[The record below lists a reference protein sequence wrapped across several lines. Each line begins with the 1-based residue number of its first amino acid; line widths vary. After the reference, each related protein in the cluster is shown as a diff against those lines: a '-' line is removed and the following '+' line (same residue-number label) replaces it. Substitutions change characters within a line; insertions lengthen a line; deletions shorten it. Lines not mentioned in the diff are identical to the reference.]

1 MNERTQGQAGG
12 SREKARDRMRRTA
25 AETVE
30 IARSGVYAYRG
41 QSIDIRAAQRL
52 SEEGSRLI
60 TPERGAEIVRTLAG
74 RSGSLRTDY
83 RVVNESAV
91 KTVRELAVGGAG
103 LGEVAGRESVGAVR
117 DAAAGGAAA
126 REAEQGEAGR
136 EAGRS
141 EVEHE
146 VAAGRGEAVREAV
159 GEGRIGEAVREA
171 AAGGAGR
178 GEAARNAAAG
188 EGRRGEAVRDAAAG
202 GAAIAGAGRIGL
214 LNFAS
219 AKNPGGGFLNGAT
232 AQEENLAISSGLYLS
247 QLRNAGYYDANRAC
261 GSMMYTHHAIYSP
274 DVVFFRDERFE
285 LAPPVCASVLT
296 LPAVNYG
303 QVLLKGEDADQA
315 KVVMLERMRLALAI
329 FAERGDRTIVLGAYG
344 CGVFRNDPA
353 EVASWWRRLLDGEG
367 WSAHFE
373 QVVFAVL
380 DRSQD
385 GRTLRPFERIWGR
398 AL

>member
-25 AETVE
+25 AGTVE

-41 QSIDIRAAQRL
+41 QTIDIRAAQRL
-52 SEEGSRLI
+52 SEENSRLI

-91 KTVRELAVGGAG
+91 KTVRELAVA
-103 LGEVAGRESVGAVR
+103 
-117 DAAAGGAAA
+117 
-126 REAEQGEAGR
+126 EAGR
-136 EAGRS
+136 GDAGRDVEAG
-141 EVEHE
+141 E
-146 VAAGRGEAVREAV
+146 
-159 GEGRIGEAVREA
+159 
-171 AAGGAGR
+171 
-178 GEAARNAAAG
+178 
-188 EGRRGEAVRDAAAG
+188 
-202 GAAIAGAGRIGL
+202 AAIAGAGRIGL

-285 LAPPVCASVLT
+285 LSPPICASILT